1 MKKLFNN
8 IKYLLEY
15 FLVLVIIK
23 ILGALGID
31 RSVNICRYL
40 ARKIGPLLPV
50 NKVAKENIQNILGN
64 NLYTNE
70 VYSNNLKNWNVKQG
84 VSKRNVQLV
93 REHANAPKFYGAN
106 SSKQKS
112 ISINSQAIVNQV
124 WDNFGSFIG
133 EFPYVNKMS
142 EEELSRRIEISGL
155 ENIIEF
161 QKSQQPFLLFTG
173 HFANWDF
180 ALKIINKFYPK
191 FAIIYRK
198 LNNPYVNKLI
208 NNTRT
213 RGDIRLIPKGSKG
226 ARYLISAIR
235 SGYAI
240 GMLVD
245 QKMNNGIEVPF
256 LGQPS
261 MTAQAIAKIAL
272 QFSYPIIPL
281 QVVRTNS
288 NSSYFKVIIHP
299 PIELQKT
306 NNNQTDCYN
315 IMLTINQILGN
326 WVQENPGQWFWFH
339 NRWKKNHNKRYSKD

>member
-1 MKKLFNN
+1 MKKLFKN
-8 IKYLLEY
+8 IIYLLEY
-15 FLVLVIIK
+15 FFVLIVLK

-31 RSVNICRYL
+31 KSVNICRSL

-70 VYSNNLKNWNVKQG
+70 G
-84 VSKRNVQLV
+84 
-93 REHANAPKFYGAN
+93 
-106 SSKQKS
+106 
-112 ISINSQAIVNQV
+112 SINSQAIVNQV

-133 EFPYVNKMS
+133 EFPYINKMS

-161 QKSQQPFLLFTG
+161 QKSQQPFLFFTG

-180 ALKIINKFYPK
+180 ALKISNKFYHK

-198 LNNPYVNKLI
+198 LNNPYVDKLI
-208 NNTRT
+208 NDTRISN
-213 RGDIRLIPKGSKG
+213 DIKLIPKGTQG
-226 ARYLISAIR
+226 VRELISAIK

-256 LGQPS
+256 LGQPA

-288 NSSYFKVIIHP
+288 NNSYFKIIIHP
-299 PIELQKT
+299 PIKLQKT

-315 IMLTINQILGN
+315 IMVTINQILGN
-326 WVQENPGQWFWFH
+326 WVKENPGQWFWFH
-339 NRWKKNHNKRYSKD
+339 NRWKKNNNKYSKNAYSKIK

>member
-1 MKKLFNN
+1 MKKLFKN

-15 FLVLVIIK
+15 FFVLIIVK
-23 ILGALGID
+23 ILGALGINK
-31 RSVNICRYL
+31 SVNICRYL
-40 ARKIGPLLPV
+40 ARKVGPLLPV
-50 NKVAKENIQNILGN
+50 NKVARENIQNILGN

-70 VYSNNLKNWNVKQG
+70 G
-84 VSKRNVQLV
+84 
-93 REHANAPKFYGAN
+93 
-106 SSKQKS
+106 
-112 ISINSQAIVNQV
+112 SINSQAIVNQV

-142 EEELSRRIEISGL
+142 EEELSRRVEISGL

-161 QKSQQPFLLFTG
+161 QRLHQPFLLFTG

-191 FAIIYRK
+191 FAIIYRR
-198 LNNPYVNKLI
+198 LNNPYVDKLI

-213 RGDIRLIPKGSKG
+213 RGDIKLIPKGSKG
-226 ARYLISAIR
+226 ARELISAIK

-256 LGQPS
+256 LGQPA

-288 NSSYFKVIIHP
+288 NNSYFKIIIHP

-306 NNNQTDCYN
+306 NNNKTDCYN
-315 IMLTINQILGN
+315 IMVTINQILGN
-326 WVQENPGQWFWFH
+326 WVKENPGQWFWFH
-339 NRWKKNHNKRYSKD
+339 NRWKKNNKYSKIK